1 MTDWKHKAA
10 LVTGAASGIGMAVA
24 DLLESLGAKVYRADV
39 AVGAEVALDVRSEA
53 DWRRVVAEIPRLD
66 VLVHSAGIAT
76 AGMVEQCELEEW
88 QRTIEVNLTG
98 AFLGLK
104 HVLPLLKANV
114 GGGSVVLVGSASGTK
129 AAAGAAA
136 YCCSKA
142 GLEMLARCA
151 ALEVKEAQVRVNVF
165 SPAGVVTPMWKELP
179 EAPDRSRPALERM
192 AFPDEVAE
200 AIVFLCG
207 DGASGMTGANLRFDA
222 GYTI

>member
-1 MTDWKHKAA
+1 MSGLKGKAA
-10 LVTGAASGIGMAVA
+10 LVTGAASGIGRSTA
-24 DLLESLGAKVYRADV
+24 DLLESFGALVYRADV
-39 AVGAEVALDVRSEA
+39 AEGAGLRLDVTSEG
-53 DWRRVVAEIPRLD
+53 DWQRVVAEIPRLD

-76 AGMVEQCELEEW
+76 GAAIEACSVEEW
-88 QRTIEVNLTG
+88 RRTIDVNLTG

-104 HVLPLLKANV
+104 HMLPLMRQNAD
-114 GGGSVVLVGSASGTK
+114 GGSVVLIGSASGVK

-142 GLEMLARCA
+142 GLVMLAQCA
-151 ALEVKEAQVRVNVF
+151 ALEAKDGKIRVNVI

-179 EAPDRSRPALERM
+179 EVPDRGKNPLERM

-200 AIVFLCG
+200 AVLFLCG
-207 DGASGMTGANLRFDA
+207 DAAGGMTGADLRFDA